1 MSRIDEALAKA
12 RTMAPGNAPN
22 TAGDAAVPVAE
33 FPAEEPPA
41 APVRPL
47 AAAVAESPLDQYP
60 EEAQYAEEAL
70 DEYPVKTLEEPDAT
84 AGFPTPE
91 QRLDPEATYAR
102 MPGGEKLIS
111 GQADHAT
118 VEQFRR
124 LAGRLHLAQ
133 AERGTRVLLVTSA
146 LVGEGKTLTA
156 TNLAITLSESYKKNV
171 LLIDADLRRPWL
183 HEMFHVPNLSGLN
196 DGLNASVDRKVPVIR
211 FSEYLSVVT
220 AGRPEAD
227 PMGVLT
233 SERMRRVLED
243 AAGAFDWVII
253 DTPPVALLTDAH
265 LLASLVDSV
274 LIVVRAG
281 KTPLAAIRK
290 AAEAVGRNKVLGVVL
305 NCAEAVLASADY
317 QYYES
322 YSGSSIV
329 SGARGT

>member
-1 MSRIDEALAKA
+1 MSRIDEALAKSRA
-12 RTMAPGNAPN
+12 GVPPDAVKAAAGP
-22 TAGDAAVPVAE
+22 TATEAA
-33 FPAEEPPA
+33 FPAEE
-41 APVRPL
+41 
-47 AAAVAESPLDQYP
+47 AAVAPAPAVAAAETPLDQFP
-60 EEAQYAEEAL
+60 AEAL
-70 DEYPVKTLEEPDAT
+70 DAYPMEAPEEPDPAFDLP
-84 AGFPTPE
+84 APE
-91 QRLDPEATYAR
+91 QFVEPEHEATYAR
-102 MPGGEKLIS
+102 MPVTEKLIS
-111 GQADHAT
+111 GRADHTT

-133 AERGTRVLLVTSA
+133 AERGTRTVMVTSA

-156 TNLAITLSESYKKNV
+156 TNLALTLSESYKKQV

-183 HEMFHVPNLSGLN
+183 HEMFQVPNLTGLN

-211 FSEYLSVVT
+211 FSDYLSVVT

-233 SERMRRVLED
+233 SDRMHRILED

-281 KTPLAAIRK
+281 KTPLSAIRK
-290 AAEAVGRNKVLGVVL
+290 ATDAVGRGKVLGVVL
-305 NCAEAVLASADY
+305 NCAEAVLPSAEY
-317 QYYES
+317 QYYATG
-322 YSGSSIV
+322 SGSSIV
-329 SGARGT
+329 SSAR